1 MMRSMESFHLEKK
14 EAEKR
19 SSEQTARSK
28 ESVDKMI
35 TKQKSYEKLNKN
47 LKKQEIKETE
57 KKL

>member
-1 MMRSMESFHLEKK
+1 MLMMRSMESFHLEKK

-47 LKKQEIKETE
+47 LKK
-57 KKL
+57 